1 MSAPNPTDAP
11 DTPEMARWRRK
22 AARRHATALAE
33 ARRAL
38 DTLSV
43 DAANLIAWG
52 ALDASAYLRA
62 HRRRPSTEV
71 MRELGLIQVS

>member
-1 MSAPNPTDAP
+1 MSTPNPTDAP
-11 DTPEMARWRRK
+11 DTREMTRWRRK
-22 AARRHATALAE
+22 ADRRQAAALAE

-43 DAANLIAWG
+43 DAGNLIAWG
-52 ALDASAYLRA
+52 ALDAAAYLRA
-62 HRRRPSTEV
+62 RRRRPSTEV